1 MKAFLNLFEALDSST
16 KTTAKVAALN
26 AYFKQVEPAEGAWA
40 VQLLTGQRP
49 KRPISTTEMRELA
62 AEMAAIPLWLLEEC
76 YDAVGDLSET
86 LARLV
91 PEVVEASRGTLLPDD
106 AGLDR
111 WIQERLLPLS
121 TLDLAERK
129 VHLKETWLSLSA
141 NERFLFNKLM
151 SGTFRVGVSQEL
163 VIRSLSETFKVPK
176 HLLSHRMM
184 GQHAPSPEWFEALV
198 ESEEGNGASHEA
210 IGGQPYPFC
219 LAHPLED
226 ATIEDALGPISEW
239 CIEWKFDG
247 IRGQL
252 IRRAGTTYLWT
263 RGEELVTDRYPEIA
277 GWADSL
283 PDGTVLDGEILAWNT
298 ESNQPLPFNDL
309 QKRIGRKTVGKKLL
323 AEVPVRFRA
332 FDLLEWE
339 SEDVRGRSLAERKEL
354 LTRLVPA
361 EFLSEVFR
369 PQDWDEA
376 RLIRSAAKS
385 QNVEGLMIKRWSST
399 YGVGRKRGDW
409 WKWKID
415 PMTIDA
421 VLVYA
426 QRGSGKR
433 ASLYTDYTF
442 AIWKDGALVPFAKA
456 YSGLTDKEIAE
467 VDAFVKRNTLER
479 FGPVRTVKP
488 ELVFELAFEGVSLST
503 RHKSGLA
510 VRFPRMT
517 RWRRDLRPDQANRF
531 EDLQRYLGAEPT
543 VAETEPA

>member
-1 MKAFLNLFEALDSST
+1 
-16 KTTAKVAALN
+16 
-26 AYFKQVEPAEGAWA
+26 
-40 VQLLTGQRP
+40 
-49 KRPISTTEMRELA
+49 MRELA
-62 AEMAAIPLWLLEEC
+62 AEMADIPLWLLEEC

-86 LARLV
+86 LARLIPDSASG
-91 PEVVEASRGTLLPDD
+91 PEIARLSTDS
-106 AGLDR
+106 GLDR
-111 WIQERLLPLS
+111 WIEERLLPLA
-121 TLDLAERK
+121 DLEPDLRRD
-129 VHLKETWLSLSA
+129 HLRTTWTSL
-141 NERFLFNKLM
+141 NPDERFLFNKLM

-163 VIRSLSETFKVPK
+163 VIRALSEAFDVPK
-176 HLLSHRMM
+176 HLLSHRLM
-184 GQHAPSPEWFEALV
+184 GQHPPTPDWFKALTAP
-198 ESEEGNGASHEA
+198 EGLDSASAENR
-210 IGGQPYPFC
+210 GGQPYPFC
-219 LAHPLED
+219 LAHPLDESK
-226 ATIEDALGPISEW
+226 IEDELGSVEQW

-252 IRRAGTTYLWT
+252 IRREGETYLWT

-277 GWADSL
+277 QWAESL
-283 PDGTVLDGEILAWNT
+283 PNGTVVDGEILAWSDT
-298 ESNQPLPFNDL
+298 QVQPLPFHEL

-332 FDLLEWE
+332 FDLLELDSQDWRE
-339 SEDVRGRSLAERKEL
+339 RPLSERKEAL
-354 LTRLVPA
+354 NGLVPP

-369 PQDWDEA
+369 ALSWEEA
-376 RLIRSAAKS
+376 KLLRAVAKS
-385 QNVEGLMIKRWSST
+385 QNVEGLMLKRWSSS

-456 YSGLTDKEIAE
+456 YTGLTDREISE

-510 VRFPRMT
+510 VRFPRIA
-517 RWRRDLRPDQANRF
+517 RWRKDLRPDQANRF
-531 EDLQRYLGAEPT
+531 EDLEKFLGT
-543 VAETEPA
+543 RTEVQESAD